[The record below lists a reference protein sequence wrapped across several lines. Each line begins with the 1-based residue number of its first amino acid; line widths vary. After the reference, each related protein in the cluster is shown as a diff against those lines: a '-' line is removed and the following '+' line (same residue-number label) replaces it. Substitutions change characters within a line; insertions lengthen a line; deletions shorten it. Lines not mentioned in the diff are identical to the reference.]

1 MKKKI
6 QLLFCFQQQRI
17 QIEDLNL
24 HMREIENG
32 FQIVNILRFDILL
45 SQCFLFQERQQL
57 ERERDV

>member
-1 MKKKI
+1 MKKNI

-24 HMREIENG
+24 QMREIENG

>member
-1 MKKKI
+1 VKKNI

-24 HMREIENG
+24 QMREIENG

>member
-24 HMREIENG
+24 QMREIENG